1 MVFAFAQ
8 IIFLSYM
15 SVAKLVWKTHLL
27 HYLSLLYLI
36 LYLKCF
42 PTCSIAACGTEEEPI
57 SLCVSLNP
65 WWCSGVGHLAYI
77 FLHEISVMIQHY
89 VTLLSI
95 GLLVY
100 LFIYIFRLA
109 KVSASTVLS

>member
-77 FLHEISVMIQHY
+77 FLHEISVNY
-89 VTLLSI
+89 VTLLWSI
-95 GLLVY
+95 GLPFY
-100 LFIYIFRLA
+100 LYFQTSKSI
-109 KVSASTVLS
+109 S